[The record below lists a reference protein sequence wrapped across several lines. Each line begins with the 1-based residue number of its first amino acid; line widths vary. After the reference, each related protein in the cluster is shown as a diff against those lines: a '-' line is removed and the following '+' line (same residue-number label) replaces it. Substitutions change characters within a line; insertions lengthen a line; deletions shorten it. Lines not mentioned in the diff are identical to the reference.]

1 MHDEQAVSAL
11 MRILRERWVL
21 TLALAD
27 PDHRAPYPTP
37 LFYAL
42 AEPDTIGAHPAPLA
56 IFASGPASRHGVLCG
71 EGPTPAAAA
80 VYLESERPGELRGA
94 QLRGRVLREQRCSAE
109 ARAALR
115 ARYLE
120 RHPIAQDVLAE
131 GRHSLYVLQIAW
143 AKLTDNRLGFGE
155 HPIAEFAEGWDAM
168 SRGQRV
174 RRGL

>member
-1 MHDEQAVSAL
+1 
-11 MRILRERWVL
+11 MRVLSERWVL

-56 IFASGPASRHGVLCG
+56 IFASDPASRHGELCG
-71 EGPTPAAAA
+71 EGPSPAAAA
-80 VYLESERPGELRGA
+80 VYLESEGADELRGA
-94 QLRGRVLREQRCSAE
+94 QLRGRVIREQRCRAE

-120 RHPIAQDVLAE
+120 RHPIAEGVLAE

-143 AKLTDNRLGFGE
+143 AKLTDNRLGFGR
-155 HPIAEFAEGWDAM
+155 HPIAEFGDHWD
-168 SRGQRV
+168 
-174 RRGL
+174 GLS